1 MEPPNSY
8 IHSEDFPS
16 GAALVEYLDYLDKN
30 DTAYLEYH
38 AWRKMEPKPND
49 YLGVSAQMPCDL
61 CKEVKRRK
69 AAGWAKKTIRSVGS
83 YWWINVHDEKCG
95 DDSPTPEW
103 VTKIPIVDMSTA
115 YDELPRNFT

>member
-1 MEPPNSY
+1 MAPPNSY

-69 AAGWAKKTIRSVGS
+69 AAGWANRMIKSVGS
-83 YWWINVHDEKCG
+83 YWWINVHDDRCSQKNFAP
-95 DDSPTPEW
+95 DLVLKLPPVMMNT
-103 VTKIPIVDMSTA
+103 T
-115 YDELPRNFT
+115 YDELPRG